1 MSVGRFLQALVL
13 TLLFAT
19 YAAALSARACLD
31 CRAPELRQTP
41 DDPSRMERFFL
52 QPAATTTTVAEA
64 KEQPA
69 ASRPGVVSAE
79 RTVVSLKVPAPPM
92 SLPARPSLIDT
103 AYADAYTVLSQNN
116 ACSEFFGGP
125 RLATVVLNALRLR
138 LETGLVS
145 SNVGI
150 IMSGPIISATDA
162 GTGLAYRLFKKA
174 QVNLTGPFFRSTN
187 SQAQTFFRSIGRYPA
202 NTRKARVLMLLH
214 ELGHLVPGAN
224 GRWLLPDDADDHAQV
239 YANTETVMA
248 RCGEQLESLD

>member
-19 YAAALSARACLD
+19 HAAALGARACLSG
-31 CRAPELRQTP
+31 RAPELRQTP

-52 QPAATTTTVAEA
+52 KAAATPPAPEA

-69 ASRPGVVSAE
+69 VSRPGNSYAQP
-79 RTVVSLKVPAPPM
+79 TVVSLKVPAPPL
-92 SLPARPSLIDT
+92 SLPPRPSLIDK
-103 AYADAYTVLSQNN
+103 AYADAYTILSENN
-116 ACSEFFGGP
+116 ACSNFFGGP

-138 LETGLVS
+138 LETALVQ

-150 IMSGPIISATDA
+150 IMSGQIISATDA

-174 QVNLTGPFFRSTN
+174 QVNLTGPFFRSAN
-187 SQAQTFFRSIGRYPA
+187 SQSQAFFRSIGRYPA

-214 ELGHLVPGAN
+214 ELGHLVPGAD
-224 GRWLLPDDADDHAQV
+224 GRWLLPDDADDHVQV
-239 YANTETVMA
+239 HINTDTVMA
-248 RCGEQLESLD
+248 RCAEQLESLN